1 MIRPVPRSSART
13 TAVVHTDDVR
23 AGLAQ
28 YRAGMRPLLSSR
40 LAVLRPPTTD
50 LLLAAGVTAVGQ
62 AEIWLTDAVEPKPL
76 LAGLA
81 LLVTA
86 PLAWRRRAPLA
97 ALLAVLGA
105 YGVVGSGWPDLN
117 PLYGFMAVVL
127 AAYSVGAY
135 AQPRRAALGGALVV
149 LLFWVG
155 GLLDNLRHPGTVP
168 LGDFVFVTFL
178 FGGAWLLGRV
188 MGARGLQTVELQQR
202 AARLEAERE
211 AQAHAAVAAERARIA
226 RELHDVIAHSVSVM
240 VVQAGAA
247 EEVLEDAPERARAP
261 LEAVQE
267 TGRQT
272 IVELRRLLGI
282 LREDGQAVPLAPQ
295 PGIAHLDL
303 LLEQTREAG
312 LPVQLRIQGDPTPL
326 PPGIDLAAYRIVQE
340 ALTNTLNHA
349 GPAHAEV
356 TVRYAERALELE
368 VVDDGRGPPTNGS
381 SAGGGHGLVGM
392 RERAALY
399 GGTLQAGP
407 RVDAAGFAVRARL
420 PREATAG

>member
-1 MIRPVPRSSART
+1 MIRPVPRSLART
-13 TAVVHTDDVR
+13 TAVVHTDDVP
-23 AGLAQ
+23 AALAQ
-28 YRAGMRPLLSSR
+28 YRAGMCPLLFSR
-40 LAVLRPPTTD
+40 LAVRPPTTD

-86 PLAWRRRAPLA
+86 PLAWRRPAPLA

-105 YGVVGSGWPDLN
+105 YAVVGSGWPDLN
-117 PLYGFMAVVL
+117 PLYGFMAVVV

-135 AQPRRAALGGALVV
+135 AQPRRAVLGGALVV
-149 LLFWVG
+149 LVFWVG

-188 MGARGLQTVELQQR
+188 MGARGLQTAELQQR

-211 AQAHAAVAAERARIA
+211 AKAHAAVAAERARIA

-247 EEVLEDAPERARAP
+247 EEVLQEAPERARAP

-295 PGIAHLDL
+295 PGMAHLDL
-303 LLEQTREAG
+303 LLEQIREAG
-312 LPVQLRIQGDPTPL
+312 LPVELRIQGRPTPL
-326 PPGIDLAAYRIVQE
+326 PPGVDLAAYRIVQE

-356 TVRYAERALELE
+356 IVRYAERALELE
-368 VVDDGRGPPTNGS
+368 VVDDGRGPPPTS
-381 SAGGGHGLVGM
+381 SGGGHGLVGM

-407 RVDAAGFAVRARL
+407 RADAAGFAVRARL
-420 PREATAG
+420 PREATTG